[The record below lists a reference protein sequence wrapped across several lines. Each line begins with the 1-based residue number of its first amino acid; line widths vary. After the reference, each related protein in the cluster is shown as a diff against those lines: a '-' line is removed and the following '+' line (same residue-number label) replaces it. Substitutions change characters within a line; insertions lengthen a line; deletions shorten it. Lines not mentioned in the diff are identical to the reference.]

1 MLEAKNKFIC
11 EEKLLL
17 SLSDETKFLE
27 DKEISKNAQ
36 KIIELCRKNKVDRTK
51 LDAFLNEYGLDNK
64 EGVALMCLAES
75 VLRIPDKKT
84 RDLIISEKLS
94 EGKWIDHLN
103 QADSLFVNASTWGL
117 LLAGKIVKT
126 LPETTFHEN
135 VKWAKKYVK
144 LSRVHKNLQ
153 SKVAQ

>member
-11 EEKLLL
+11 EEKLLS
-17 SLSDETKFLE
+17 SLSDKTGFLE
-27 DKEISKNAQ
+27 NEDISKNAK
-36 KIIELCRKNKVDRTK
+36 KIIDLCRKNKVDRTK

-94 EGKWIDHLN
+94 EAVSYTHL
-103 QADSLFVNASTWGL
+103 
-117 LLAGKIVKT
+117 T
-126 LPETTFHEN
+126 LPTM
-135 VKWAKKYVK
+135 
-144 LSRVHKNLQ
+144 S
-153 SKVAQ
+153 

>member
-51 LDAFLNEYGLDNK
+51 LDAFLNEYGLDNN
-64 EGVALMCLAES
+64 CLLYTS
-75 VLRIPDKKT
+75 PSP
-84 RDLIISEKLS
+84 RDL
-94 EGKWIDHLN
+94 
-103 QADSLFVNASTWGL
+103 ST
-117 LLAGKIVKT
+117 
-126 LPETTFHEN
+126 
-135 VKWAKKYVK
+135 
-144 LSRVHKNLQ
+144 SRMP
-153 SKVAQ
+153 SSA

>member
-64 EGVALMCLAES
+64 ETENFALQC
-75 VLRIPDKKT
+75 
-84 RDLIISEKLS
+84 
-94 EGKWIDHLN
+94 
-103 QADSLFVNASTWGL
+103 
-117 LLAGKIVKT
+117 LLARRFAERGVRFIQVSHAHT
-126 LPETTFHEN
+126 LPFN
-135 VKWAKKYVK
+135 
-144 LSRVHKNLQ
+144 LSLIHI
-153 SKVAQ
+153 

>member
-51 LDAFLNEYGLDNK
+51 LDAFLNEYGLDNN
-64 EGVALMCLAES
+64 CLLYTS
-75 VLRIPDKKT
+75 PSP
-84 RDLIISEKLS
+84 RD
-94 EGKWIDHLN
+94 
-103 QADSLFVNASTWGL
+103 GL
-117 LLAGKIVKT
+117 L
-126 LPETTFHEN
+126 
-135 VKWAKKYVK
+135 
-144 LSRVHKNLQ
+144 SRMP
-153 SKVAQ
+153 SSA